1 MKKLLWIAL
10 ILIAGALMV
19 YHYVFHKPHRDVAN
33 EAASIQTSAQQ
44 LVGEFKT
51 DRGMAD
57 SIYLDQVVALK
68 GVLSALEKGA
78 LSLEAGVY
86 VKLDSLAQAPT
97 ANIGDSIEVQGRV
110 IGFDD
115 LFEEVRLDFAKVLN

>member
-1 MKKLLWIAL
+1 
-10 ILIAGALMV
+10 MV
-19 YHYVFHKPHRDVAN
+19 YLYVFHKPHRDVAN